1 VIALCRY
8 RGMEPVITRELID
21 AACAAYFIDSQ
32 PTVAPPPPARHPA
45 APAPVRRA
53 EVH

>member
-1 VIALCRY
+1 
-8 RGMEPVITRELID
+8 VITRELLD
-21 AACAAYFIDSQ
+21 AACAAYFIDAQ
-32 PTVAPPPPARHPA
+32 PTVAPPPPPARHPA